1 MNFSIRFTVLN
12 DQEWNAQIPK
22 YSLGSFISYPSHQFL
37 LFPAVIKVPRKELL
51 LDIEY
56 SIYGQSSQVIYK
68 RESGRKKGKGKL
80 VARLFVLYNIVDA
93 GASKI
98 PMQVHGL
105 VYIFS
110 MQENN
115 KDAYLELANAWPVA
129 AAAAIKKRV
138 SDQIMSDIILH
149 KHVVPYRKR
158 LQLAADT
165 QQQQLKVQFPED
177 WTRTWQPQ
185 SWMHG

>member
-22 YSLGSFISYPSHQFL
+22 YSLGSFISYPSHQVL

-149 KHVVPYRKR
+149 KHVVPYRKK